1 MDWHR
6 VTRNLPS
13 RFVGAI
19 SLVTI
24 LLTAGLIGVVGLL
37 SGGVTGLGGRIP
49 YYVLATA
56 IAFLVSLIKLDDES
70 LEGTSI
76 LIATSGL
83 SIASGVLFGLAVEGI
98 RYGVLFPGR
107 LVASHLIVYFLSAA
121 LICTGLGMWSVHHWR
136 EFAVD
141 EAEDEDE

>member
-6 VTRNLPS
+6 IYRNLPR
-13 RFVGAI
+13 RFIGAI

-24 LLTAGLIGVVGLL
+24 VLTAGLVGVVGLL
-37 SGGVTGLGGRIP
+37 SGDVTGLGGRLP

-56 IAFLVSLIKLDDES
+56 IAFVIGLAKLDDES
-70 LEGTSI
+70 LEGVSI
-76 LIATSGL
+76 LIATSSL
-83 SIASGVLFGLAVEGI
+83 AIASGLLFGLAVEGL
-98 RYGVLFPGR
+98 RYGVLYPGR
-107 LVASHLIVYFLSAA
+107 IVASHLIVYFLSAA

-141 EAEDEDE
+141 EVEEA